1 MKFKMPLKNRYI
13 RSLSFSLL
21 AIVFTALIHGSVLAD
36 QAYSSGGR
44 RDPFVPLL
52 GISGVAARS
61 GLQGIAS
68 IRDVDLQGIVV
79 SDDGKKSVIINGEV
93 ISEGEAVGYISIEK
107 VGANTVVIK
116 IENEEHELELYK
128 DVSRGI

>member
-1 MKFKMPLKNRYI
+1 MPLKNKYNKI
-13 RSLSFSLL
+13 LFFVIP
-21 AIVFTALIHGSVLAD
+21 AVIFTALTSSSVAAGP
-36 QAYSSGGR
+36 AYSSGGR

-52 GISGVAARS
+52 GISGVAIRS

-107 VGANTVVIK
+107 VGTNTVVIK
-116 IENEEHELELYK
+116 IENERHELELYK

>member
-1 MKFKMPLKNRYI
+1 MIPAVILVALTY
-13 RSLSFSLL
+13 SFVS
-21 AIVFTALIHGSVLAD
+21 AD

-52 GISGVAARS
+52 GISGAAIRS

-79 SDDGKKSVIINGEV
+79 SDGGKRSVIINGEV

-107 VGANTVVIK
+107 VGTNTVVIQ
-116 IENEEHELELYK
+116 IENERHELELYK